1 MKIVEFDIRLIRG
14 NSILVRKR
22 NWGYE
27 FQIFM
32 IIMLLWY
39 LDKEHE
45 AEWIVKVYKETN
57 KEREEWRALV

>member
-1 MKIVEFDIRLIRG
+1 
-14 NSILVRKR
+14 
-22 NWGYE
+22 
-27 FQIFM
+27 M